1 MSLDTKEDMRKVFIS
16 NEIPEFPQ
24 ENDTVT
30 SYYMT
35 EEEIRKIPKDT
46 QNIDIL
52 RIKLSEYYSRN
63 FKSYAE
69 FENQCDIKRNTFQK
83 MLKFKN
89 GRNVTYVMLA
99 KFAIG
104 AELSFSE
111 ANELF
116 TLMGRPLDYE
126 NYQFDYILKCNL
138 EKKCDIAEF
147 GKDVKEYCNRNI
159 FTEAD

>member
-1 MSLDTKEDMRKVFIS
+1 MGFDIKEDKTIKFIS
-16 NEIPEFPQ
+16 SEIPEFPQ
-24 ENDTVT
+24 ENNKAT

-46 QNIDIL
+46 QNVDIL
-52 RIKLSEYYSRN
+52 RIKLSEYYRRS

-69 FENQCDIKRNTFQK
+69 FESKCDIKRDTFQK
-83 MLKFKN
+83 MLKLKN

-104 AELSFSE
+104 AELSVSE

-116 TLMGRPLDYE
+116 TLMGRTLDYE
-126 NYQFDYILKCNL
+126 HYQFDYILKCNL
-138 EKKCDIAEF
+138 EKKCDIIEF